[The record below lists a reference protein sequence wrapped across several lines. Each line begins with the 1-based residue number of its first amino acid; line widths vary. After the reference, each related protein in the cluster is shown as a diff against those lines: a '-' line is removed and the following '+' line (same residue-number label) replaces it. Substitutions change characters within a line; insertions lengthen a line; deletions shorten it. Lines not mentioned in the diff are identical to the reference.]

1 MKIQI
6 LKRIMMPLAVIFLGI
21 AGAFVTMS
29 MSSTEVLSQMKGYQ
43 YVSPANP
50 CDFVE
55 NCTTEWNGNLC
66 TASDDTT
73 VLWSKYQ
80 ENDIHCP
87 RRLYKISN

>member
-1 MKIQI
+1 MKTQI
-6 LKRIMMPLAVIFLGI
+6 LKRIMMPLVVIFLGI

-29 MSSTEVLSQMKGYQ
+29 MSSTETLSQVKGYQ
-43 YVSPANP
+43 YISPANP

-55 NCTTEWNGNLC
+55 NCTTSGSDLC

-73 VLWSKYQ
+73 VLWSKFQ
-80 ENDIHCP
+80 ETDTHCP